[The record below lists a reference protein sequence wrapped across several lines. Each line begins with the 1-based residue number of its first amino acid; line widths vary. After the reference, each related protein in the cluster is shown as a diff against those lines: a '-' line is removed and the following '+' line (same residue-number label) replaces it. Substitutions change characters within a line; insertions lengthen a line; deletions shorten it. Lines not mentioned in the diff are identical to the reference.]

1 MIRILL
7 GLILIPSFLFAQAT
21 DDNEVWI
28 DQTGDTLTLYID
40 QIGFGNKIGLDDFSG
55 SADYMTITGDT
66 LTFDLD
72 FTGNQNLLFGTL
84 VADTSTFNLDFFFI
98 YLKRS

>member
-1 MIRILL
+1 MI
-7 GLILIPSFLFAQAT
+7 FL
-21 DDNEVWI
+21 V
-28 DQTGDTLTLYID
+28 
-40 QIGFGNKIGLDDFSG
+40 

-84 VADTSTFNLDFFFI
+84 VADTSTFNLDFSGDSNEFRLEYWLYWF
-98 YLKRS
+98 LR